1 MNRPRRAII
10 SRCLRATVP
19 WTALAAIPFLGGATS
34 EDAALLASRRQKI
47 QGLSQSEINRLKRN
61 YDTFR
66 ALSQEQRDD
75 LFRLHDEVQQDA
87 KNRGHLQKLLEGYN
101 RWFSSLSPFDRD
113 AILSKTDPV
122 ERAMQVEK
130 LRADQKKQQQANV
143 HAGAFAAAH
152 FVDGHTILNSQA
164 LETVVNAIEKDFLS
178 QDAKKEVQQQ
188 MPTGRD
194 RHVRIFKLARE
205 QVQRERRASIG
216 GDPPQKILMATII
229 KAIPDEKLKARVQ
242 EAPRQQ
248 LGQLIRQSLLAEWR
262 DEIESVPLTQ
272 EQKEEFLDRFQSSM
286 LSARR
291 REAFEDRRKK
301 NPRQAQRIAEVEMAL
316 DNNPKLEELRPVAR
330 WLVGGFVNDRSFGGL
345 GRQRLNQKKP
355 NKAQSSAPATKSAN
369 PAGAF

>member
-10 SRCLRATVP
+10 SRCVRAVVP
-19 WTALAAIPFLGGATS
+19 WTALAAIPLLGGATS
-34 EDAALLASRRQKI
+34 EDAALLASRRQKV

-113 AILSKTDPV
+113 TILSKTDPV

-130 LRADQKKQQQANV
+130 LRADQKKQQQAVV

-152 FVDGHTILNSQA
+152 LVDGRNVLSSQG
-164 LETVVNAIEKDFLS
+164 LEAVVNAVEKNFLS
-178 QDAKKEVQQQ
+178 EDAKREVQQ
-188 MPTGRD
+188 MPAGRD
-194 RHVRIFKLARE
+194 RHVRILKLAKE
-205 QVQRERRASIG
+205 QVQRERRTSNG
-216 GDPPQKILMATII
+216 GDPPQKVLMATII
-229 KAIPDEKLKARVQ
+229 KAIPDETLRARVQ
-242 EAPRQQ
+242 EGPRQQ

-262 DEIESVPLTQ
+262 SEIESVPLTQ
-272 EQKEEFLDRFQSSM
+272 DQIEEFLDRFQSSM
-286 LSARR
+286 LSAKR
-291 REAFEDRRKK
+291 REALEERRKK
-301 NPRQAQRIAEVEMAL
+301 NPRQARRIAEVEMAL
-316 DNNPKLEELRPVAR
+316 DSNPKLEELRPVAR
-330 WLVGGFVNDRSFGGL
+330 WLVGGFVNDRPFGGL
-345 GRQRLNQKKP
+345 GRQRLNQKKL
-355 NKAQSSAPATKSAN
+355 NKAQSSAPATKSVN